1 MRKSLGLA
9 SLLLGS
15 SLAYAQAPTTTST
28 QMPPSAR
35 PPAATGAAPAVPSS
49 GFRADFLAQLD
60 DVSKKIVDLAE
71 AVPADKYSWRPA
83 PGVRSISE
91 VYMHIVGGNSYIPSF
106 MGVKPMAGIERGME
120 KTVTDKAKVVELLK
134 QSMAHA
140 RSAVLSIP
148 DADLDKKVKIFGGQ
162 EVTQRATIMIIGNH
176 LHEHL
181 GQSIAYARA
190 NGITPPWSKGD

>member
-1 MRKSLGLA
+1 MRKSLALA

-15 SLAYAQAPTTTST
+15 SLVYAQAPTTTST
-28 QMPPSAR
+28 QVSAR
-35 PPAATGAAPAVPSS
+35 PPAPQAAPTS
-49 GFRADFLAQLD
+49 GFRADFLVQLD
-60 DVSKKIVDLAE
+60 MVGKQIVDLAE
-71 AVPADKYSWRPA
+71 AIPADKYTWRPA

-140 RSAVLSIP
+140 RMAVLSIP

-162 EVTQRATIMIIGNH
+162 EATERATIMIIGNH

-181 GQSIAYARA
+181 GQSIAYARS
-190 NGITPPWSKGD
+190 NGIAPPWSKGD

>member
-1 MRKSLGLA
+1 MRKSLLSVA
-9 SLLLGS
+9 SVLLGS
-15 SLAYAQAPTTTST
+15 SFAFAQAPTTTST
-28 QMPPSAR
+28 QISTR
-35 PPAATGAAPAVPSS
+35 PAAAPAAPTS
-49 GFRADFLAQLD
+49 GFRADFLTQFD

-71 AVPADKYSWRPA
+71 AVPADKYGWRPA

-106 MGVKPMAGIERGME
+106 IGVKPMEGIERGME
-120 KTVTDKAKVVELLK
+120 KSVTEKARVVDLLK
-134 QSMAHA
+134 KSMAHA
-140 RSAVLSIP
+140 RAAVLATP
-148 DADLDKKVKIFGGQ
+148 DADLDKKVKIFGG
-162 EVTQRATIMIIGNH
+162 ESSERGVIMIIGNH

>member
-1 MRKSLGLA
+1 MRKSLALA

-15 SLAYAQAPTTTST
+15 SLVYAQAPTTTST
-28 QMPPSAR
+28 QVSAR
-35 PPAATGAAPAVPSS
+35 PPAAAAAPAS
-49 GFRADFLAQLD
+49 GFRADFLVQLD
-60 DVSKKIVDLAE
+60 MVSKQIVDLAE

-120 KTVTDKAKVVELLK
+120 KSVTDKAKVVELLK

-162 EVTQRATIMIIGNH
+162 EASERAVIMIIGNH

-190 NGITPPWSKGD
+190 NDVTPPWSRNE

>member
-1 MRKSLGLA
+1 MRKSLLAIA

-15 SLAYAQAPTTTST
+15 SLAFAQAPTTTST
-28 QMPPSAR
+28 QISTR
-35 PPAATGAAPAVPSS
+35 PAAAPAAPAS
-49 GFRADFLAQLD
+49 GFRADFLAQFD
-60 DVSKKIVDLAE
+60 RVGKQIMDLAE

-106 MGVKPMAGIERGME
+106 MGVKPMAGITRDME
-120 KTVTDKAKVVELLK
+120 KSVTDKAQVVDMLK
-134 QSMAHA
+134 KSMAHA
-140 RSAVLSIP
+140 RSAVLAVP
-148 DADLDKKVKIFGGQ
+148 DADLEKKVKIFGGQ
-162 EVTQRATIMIIGNH
+162 EVSERAVIMIIGNH

-190 NGITPPWSKGD
+190 NGIKPPWSEGGD

>member
-1 MRKSLGLA
+1 MRKSLALA

-15 SLAYAQAPTTTST
+15 SLALAQAPTTTST
-28 QMPPSAR
+28 QMSAR
-35 PPAATGAAPAVPSS
+35 PPAAAPAAPTA
-49 GFRADFLAQLD
+49 GFRADFLVQLD
-60 DVSKKIVDLAE
+60 MVGKQIVDLAE

-91 VYMHIVGGNSYIPSF
+91 VYMHIVGGNSFIPTF
-106 MGVKPMAGIERGME
+106 MGVKPMAGLERGME
-120 KTVTDKAKVVELLK
+120 KTVTDKARIVELLK

-162 EVTQRATIMIIGNH
+162 EVSQRATIMIIGNH